1 MQPLI
6 WYQTSTSAHVNEQL
20 ERWSP
25 SIPVPTALPAVA
37 GPSDETSDSAHS
49 PSDSEDGNPAAPA
62 PERPWSPSVP
72 AALSTRRHNGS
83 RRKAEQPENAN
94 SSSETQPSLCTEV
107 TPRPG
112 TPTPTPLTP
121 PSPARTRPARTKS
134 STFVPGGFVT
144 GISGLPPSSSFSDE
158 DSKVS
163 GLFTAQQFRL
173 NGCQRS
179 YRLVSYRRGFPLL
192 CPRHGGFHALAPSYR
207 PYALLKY
214 PHYLQPWRA
223 HLRRL

>member
-1 MQPLI
+1 
-6 WYQTSTSAHVNEQL
+6 
-20 ERWSP
+20 
-25 SIPVPTALPAVA
+25 VPTALPAVVA
-37 GPSDETSDSAHS
+37 PSDETSESAHS
-49 PSDSEDGNPAAPA
+49 PSDSEDGNPPVPA

-72 AALSTRRHNGS
+72 AALSTLASRRHNNA

-121 PSPARTRPARTKS
+121 PSPVRTRSARTKS
-134 STFVPGGFVT
+134 NSFVPGGFVS
-144 GISGLPPSSSFSDE
+144 GLMGPGLPPPSSFFDE

-173 NGCQRS
+173 NGCQHS
-179 YRLVSYRRGFPLL
+179 YRLVSYRRIFPLPH
-192 CPRHGGFHALAPSYR
+192 PRHSGFHALTPTYR

-214 PHYLQPWRA
+214 PHHLQPWRT
-223 HLRRL
+223 HLHRV